1 MFSLDQRTTW
11 EAKVHLGGAVITWAS
26 GQSLPW
32 VWVAGVGEALT
43 LPCQGCLSQKQS
55 LKLCL
60 FQMTPVMCVGHTA
73 LWLRLGPGRHLAS
86 EPRSATQGLCDYGW
100 DTQPLWALS

>member
-1 MFSLDQRTTW
+1 MHQ
-11 EAKVHLGGAVITWAS
+11 GGAVITWAS
-26 GQSLPW
+26 GQSLPR

-60 FQMTPVMCVGHTA
+60 FQMTPEMCVGHTA
-73 LWLRLGPGRHLAS
+73 LWLRLGPGSHLAS
-86 EPRSATQGLCDYGW
+86 EPRSATSGLCDYGW
-100 DTQPLWALS
+100 VTQPLWALSAALEEQHPF